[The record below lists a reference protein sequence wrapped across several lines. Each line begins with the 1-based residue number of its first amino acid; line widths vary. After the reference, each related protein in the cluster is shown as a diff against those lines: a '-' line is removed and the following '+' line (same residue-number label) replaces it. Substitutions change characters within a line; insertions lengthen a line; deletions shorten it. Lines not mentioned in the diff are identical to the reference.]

1 MLDLIK
7 TFQADPDAE
16 IRRQDQKRTEK
27 ARQKRQ
33 RKSVQTVYTLT
44 DGTEA
49 TARELAKDNRNVNR
63 LSARQIQH
71 RLVRMHLHPDKL
83 FKPINPRGK
92 RL

>member
-1 MLDLIK
+1 MLDLIR

-16 IRRQDQKRTEK
+16 LRRKDQQRTDK

-44 DGTEA
+44 DGTAA
-49 TARELAKDNRNVNR
+49 TARELAGDPRNVNR
-63 LSARQIQH
+63 LSARQLQH
-71 RLVRMHLHPDKL
+71 RAVRMVLHPDKL
-83 FKPINPRGK
+83 FKPINQRGK

>member
-1 MLDLIK
+1 MIDLIK

-49 TARELAKDNRNVNR
+49 TARELERDTRNVNR
-63 LSARQIQH
+63 LSARQLQH
-71 RLVRMHLHPDKL
+71 RAARLTLHPDKL
-83 FKPINPRGK
+83 FAPLSPRGK
-92 RL
+92 HR